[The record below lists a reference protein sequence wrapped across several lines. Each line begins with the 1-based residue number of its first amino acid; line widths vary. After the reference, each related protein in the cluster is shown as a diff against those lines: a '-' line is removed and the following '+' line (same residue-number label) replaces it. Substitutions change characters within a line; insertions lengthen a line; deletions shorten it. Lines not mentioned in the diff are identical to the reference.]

1 MGVRIIQL
9 IKLMQV
15 MMMRKPVTLILFAAL
30 LAGLFSFTGKAPV
43 ADPGRPKSVLATIVV
58 DAGHGGPA
66 RGAKGLFSYEADV
79 ALAISLKLGQRIQ
92 EVFPD
97 TRVVYTRTSDTV
109 FGVNVD
115 ARTANRMRAELANE
129 VKGDLF
135 LSIHCNATPQKAGGW
150 YAKRVVGHTTKTV
163 TVGKGAK
170 KKKKTVKVPIYE
182 NYWVK
187 NERHGTE
194 TYIWAADRSGV
205 KSTFINPEES
215 AEFTQD
221 SGAAYTPPDMNS
233 PEARIRAQLY
243 EKKYFSRS
251 LMLANMVEEE
261 FAKGGRLSGGVKQR
275 NWEQIWVLQATGMP
289 SILVETGFITN
300 EEEEKYLNSEAGQ
313 AEVVESIITAL
324 KKYKET
330 LEGAAGRPEVTTT
343 TPAADSVVVAHDT
356 TGR

>member
-1 MGVRIIQL
+1 
-9 IKLMQV
+9 
-15 MMMRKPVTLILFAAL
+15 MRKPVTLLLFVAV
-30 LAGLFSFTGKAPV
+30 LAGLFAFSGKK
-43 ADPGRPKSVLATIVV
+43 DPGGKRGKQKSVLATIVV

-66 RGAKGLFSYEADV
+66 RGARGLISYEADI

-92 EVFPD
+92 EAFPE

-150 YAKRVVGHTTKTV
+150 YAKRVVGHTTKTI
-163 TVGKGAK
+163 TVGKGSK
-170 KKKKTVKVPIYE
+170 KRKKTVRVPIYE

-221 SGAAYTPPDMNS
+221 SGAAYAPPDLNS

-243 EKKYFSRS
+243 EKKYFGKS
-251 LMLANMVEEE
+251 LTLANMVEEE

-300 EEEEKYLNSEAGQ
+300 EEEEKYLNSEQGQ
-313 AEVVESIITAL
+313 SEVVESIITAL
-324 KKYKET
+324 RRYKET
-330 LEGAAGRPEVTTT
+330 LEGAVAPRPETTS
-343 TPAADSVVVAHDT
+343 AAVVDSTAKP
-356 TGR
+356 

>member
-1 MGVRIIQL
+1 
-9 IKLMQV
+9 
-15 MMMRKPVTLILFAAL
+15 MMRKPITLLLFFGALAAL
-30 LAGLFSFTGKAPV
+30 VSFTGKKQKR
-43 ADPGRPKSVLATIVV
+43 DGRQKSVLATIVV

-115 ARTANRMRAELANE
+115 PRTANRMRAELANE

-150 YAKRVVGHTTKTV
+150 YAKRTIGYKTKTI

-170 KKKKTVKVPIYE
+170 KRKKTVKVPITE

-205 KSTFINPEES
+205 KSTYINPDES
-215 AEFTQD
+215 AEFSED
-221 SGAAYTPPDMNS
+221 STSSGSAPHLDMNS
-233 PEARIRAQLY
+233 PEAKIRAQLY
-243 EKKYFSRS
+243 EKKYFGKS

-261 FAKGGRLSGGVKQR
+261 FAKGGRASGGVKQR

-300 EEEEKYLNSEAGQ
+300 EEEEKYLNSEEGQ

-324 KKYKET
+324 KRYKET
-330 LEGAAGRPEVTTT
+330 LEGTNTKAENGGQKSDSLP
-343 TPAADSVVVAHDT
+343 PANQ
-356 TGR
+356 

>member
-1 MGVRIIQL
+1 
-9 IKLMQV
+9 
-15 MMMRKPVTLILFAAL
+15 MMRKPITLLLFFGAL
-30 LAGLFSFTGKAPV
+30 TALVSFTGKKGKSP
-43 ADPGRPKSVLATIVV
+43 DGRQKSVLATIVV

-150 YAKRVVGHTTKTV
+150 YAKRTIGYKTKTV
-163 TVGKGAK
+163 TVGKGTK
-170 KKKKTVKVPIYE
+170 KRKKTVKVPITE
-182 NYWVK
+182 SYWVK

-205 KSTFINPEES
+205 KSTYINPDES
-215 AEFTQD
+215 AEFAED
-221 SGAAYTPPDMNS
+221 STSSGSAPHLDMNS
-233 PEARIRAQLY
+233 PEAKIRAQLY
-243 EKKYFSRS
+243 EKKYFGKS

-261 FAKGGRLSGGVKQR
+261 FAKGGRASGGVKQR

-300 EEEEKYLNSEAGQ
+300 EEEEKYLNSEQGQ
-313 AEVVESIITAL
+313 WEVVESIVTAL
-324 KKYKET
+324 KRYKET
-330 LEGAAGRPEVTTT
+330 LEGTSTKSENGGQKSDTLP
-343 TPAADSVVVAHDT
+343 PANQ
-356 TGR
+356 

>member
-1 MGVRIIQL
+1 
-9 IKLMQV
+9 
-15 MMMRKPVTLILFAAL
+15 MMRRPVTLLLFFASLAAIL
-30 LAGLFSFTGKAPV
+30 SFTGKK
-43 ADPGRPKSVLATIVV
+43 PGFPGGRQKAVLGTIVI

-79 ALAISLKLGQRIQ
+79 ALAISLKLGQRAQ
-92 EVFPD
+92 EAFPEI
-97 TRVVYTRTSDTV
+97 RVVYTRTSDTV
-109 FGVNVD
+109 FGVHVD

-170 KKKKTVKVPIYE
+170 KRKKTMRVPVYE

-205 KSTFINPEES
+205 KSTYINLEES
-215 AEFTQD
+215 GEFAED
-221 SGAAYTPPDMNS
+221 STSPATPPPDMNS
-233 PEARIRAQLY
+233 PEAKIRAQLY
-243 EKKYFSRS
+243 EKKYFGKS

-261 FAKGGRLSGGVKQR
+261 FAKGGRASGGVKQR

-300 EEEEKYLNSEAGQ
+300 EEEEKYLNSEEGQ
-313 AEVVESIITAL
+313 SEIVESIITAL

-330 LEGAAGRPEVTTT
+330 LEGSNTTT
-343 TPAADSVVVAHDT
+343 TAKPEVDT
-356 TGR
+356 TKARGF

>member
-1 MGVRIIQL
+1 
-9 IKLMQV
+9 
-15 MMMRKPVTLILFAAL
+15 MMRKPVTLLLFFATLAAIV
-30 LAGLFSFTGKAPV
+30 SFTGKEPNPPR
-43 ADPGRPKSVLATIVV
+43 DGRQKGVLSTIVV

-92 EVFPD
+92 EAFPD

-115 ARTANRMRAELANE
+115 SRTANRMRAELANE

-150 YAKRVVGHTTKTV
+150 YAKRTIGYKSKTI

-170 KKKKTVKVPIYE
+170 ARKKTVKVPITE
-182 NYWVK
+182 SYWVK

-205 KSTFINPEES
+205 KSTFINPDEGG
-215 AEFTQD
+215 EFSED
-221 SGAAYTPPDMNS
+221 STHTPLDMNS

-243 EKKYFSRS
+243 EKRYFGKS
-251 LMLANMVEEE
+251 LMLANLVEEE
-261 FAKGGRLSGGVKQR
+261 FAKGGRASGGVKQR

-300 EEEEKYLNSEAGQ
+300 EEEEKYLNSEEGQ
-313 AEVVESIITAL
+313 SEVVESIITAL
-324 KKYKET
+324 RRYKES
-330 LEGAAGRPEVTTT
+330 LEGTNTKSEDGSQQSE
-343 TPAADSVVVAHDT
+343 TPVVSDT
-356 TGR
+356 LKKSGF

>member
-1 MGVRIIQL
+1 
-9 IKLMQV
+9 
-15 MMMRKPVTLILFAAL
+15 MMRRPVTLLLFFTLLAAL
-30 LAGLFSFTGKAPV
+30 VSFTGKSPETP
-43 ADPGRPKSVLATIVV
+43 DGRQKAVLGTIVI

-97 TRVVYTRTSDTV
+97 IRVVYTRTSDTV
-109 FGVNVD
+109 FGLHVD

-150 YAKRVVGHTTKTV
+150 YAKRTIGYKNKTI

-170 KKKKTVKVPIYE
+170 KRKKTVKVPITE
-182 NYWVK
+182 SYWQK

-205 KSTFINPEES
+205 KSTFINVEDS
-215 AEFTQD
+215 GEFAQD
-221 SGAAYTPPDMNS
+221 STSPATPPPDMNS

-243 EKKYFSRS
+243 EKKYFGKS

-261 FAKGGRLSGGVKQR
+261 FAKGGRASGGVKQR

-300 EEEEKYLNSEAGQ
+300 EEEEKYLNSEEGQ
-313 AEVVESIITAL
+313 AEIVESIITAL
-324 KKYKET
+324 KRYKEA
-330 LEGAAGRPEVTTT
+330 LEGTNTKSEDG
-343 TPAADSVVVAHDT
+343 SQKSDT
-356 TGR
+356 ATRTGGF

>member
-1 MGVRIIQL
+1 
-9 IKLMQV
+9 
-15 MMMRKPVTLILFAAL
+15 MMRKPVTLLLFFASLATL
-30 LAGLFSFTGKAPV
+30 LSFTGK
-43 ADPGRPKSVLATIVV
+43 DPGPSDGRQKSVLATIVV

-66 RGAKGLFSYEADV
+66 RGAKGLISFEADV

-92 EVFPD
+92 EAFPD

-150 YAKRVVGHTTKTV
+150 YAKRTIGYKTKTI

-170 KKKKTVKVPIYE
+170 KRKKTVKVPITE

-205 KSTFINPEES
+205 KSTFINVEES
-215 AEFTQD
+215 GEFAHD
-221 SGAAYTPPDMNS
+221 SSGAYTPPDMNS

-243 EKKYFSRS
+243 EKKYFGKS

-261 FAKGGRLSGGVKQR
+261 FAKGGRVSGGVKQR

-300 EEEEKYLNSEAGQ
+300 EEEEIYLNSESGQ

-324 KKYKET
+324 RRYKEA
-330 LEGAAGRPEVTTT
+330 LEGKEKEPEI
-343 TPAADSVVVAHDT
+343 T
-356 TGR
+356 TGQPPIDSTAVPTDTIRKAGF

>member
-1 MGVRIIQL
+1 
-9 IKLMQV
+9 
-15 MMMRKPVTLILFAAL
+15 MMRKPVTLLLFVAT
-30 LAGLFSFTGKAPV
+30 LAGIVSFTGKEPQPTR
-43 ADPGRPKSVLATIVV
+43 DGRQKGVLATIVV

-109 FGVNVD
+109 FGVRVD

-150 YAKRVVGHTTKTV
+150 YAKRTIGYKTKTI

-170 KKKKTVKVPIYE
+170 AKKKTVKVPITE
-182 NYWVK
+182 SYWVK
-187 NERHGTE
+187 NERRGTE
-194 TYIWAADRSGV
+194 TYIWAADRSAV
-205 KSTFINPEES
+205 KSSFISLDEG
-215 AEFTQD
+215 EFSGD
-221 SGAAYTPPDMNS
+221 STHTPVDMNS

-243 EKKYFSRS
+243 EKKYFGKS
-251 LMLANMVEEE
+251 LMLANLVEEE
-261 FAKGGRLSGGVKQR
+261 FARSGRVSGGVKQR

-300 EEEEKYLNSEAGQ
+300 EEEEKYLNSEEGQ
-313 AEVVESIITAL
+313 LEVVESIVTAL
-324 KKYKET
+324 RRYKES
-330 LEGAAGRPEVTTT
+330 LEGAGSKMGA
-343 TPAADSVVVAHDT
+343 DT
-356 TGR
+356 TITP

>member
-1 MGVRIIQL
+1 
-9 IKLMQV
+9 
-15 MMMRKPVTLILFAAL
+15 MMRKPVTLLLFVATLAAIV
-30 LAGLFSFTGKAPV
+30 SFTGKEPKTPTR
-43 ADPGRPKSVLATIVV
+43 DGRQKGVLSTIVV

-66 RGAKGLFSYEADV
+66 RGAKGLISYEADI

-92 EVFPD
+92 EAFPD

-150 YAKRVVGHTTKTV
+150 YAKRTIGHTTKTI

-170 KKKKTVKVPIYE
+170 KRKKTVKVPITE

-205 KSTFINPEES
+205 KSTFINPEEGG
-215 AEFTQD
+215 EFSGD
-221 SGAAYTPPDMNS
+221 STHTPTPLDMNS

-243 EKKYFSRS
+243 EKKYFGKS
-251 LMLANMVEEE
+251 LMLANLVEEE
-261 FAKGGRLSGGVKQR
+261 FAKGGRASGGVKQR

-300 EEEEKYLNSEAGQ
+300 EEEEKYLNSEEGQ
-313 AEVVESIITAL
+313 SEVVESIITAL
-324 KKYKET
+324 RRYKES
-330 LEGAAGRPEVTTT
+330 LEGTGTKAVDTTT
-343 TPAADSVVVAHDT
+343 TPRAF
-356 TGR
+356 

>member
-1 MGVRIIQL
+1 
-9 IKLMQV
+9 
-15 MMMRKPVTLILFAAL
+15 MMRRPVTLLLFFASLAAIL
-30 LAGLFSFTGKAPV
+30 SFTGKTPRK
-43 ADPGRPKSVLATIVV
+43 PNGRQKAVLGTIVI

-66 RGAKGLFSYEADV
+66 RGAKGLISYEADV

-92 EVFPD
+92 EAFPD
-97 TRVVYTRTSDTV
+97 IRVVYTRTSDTV
-109 FGVNVD
+109 FGVHVD

-150 YAKRVVGHTTKTV
+150 YAKRVVGHTTKTI

-170 KKKKTVKVPIYE
+170 KRKKTVRVPIYE

-205 KSTFINPEES
+205 KSTFINVEES
-215 AEFTQD
+215 GEFAHD
-221 SGAAYTPPDMNS
+221 STSPATPPPDMNS
-233 PEARIRAQLY
+233 PEAKIRAQLY
-243 EKKYFSRS
+243 EKKYFGKS

-261 FAKGGRLSGGVKQR
+261 FGKSGRASGGVKQR

-300 EEEEKYLNSEAGQ
+300 EEEEKYLNSEDGQ
-313 AEVVESIITAL
+313 SEVVESIITAL
-324 KKYKET
+324 KRYKET
-330 LEGAAGRPEVTTT
+330 LEGTTT
-343 TPAADSVVVAHDT
+343 AKPEGDSTRAQ
-356 TGR
+356 GF

>member
-1 MGVRIIQL
+1 
-9 IKLMQV
+9 
-15 MMMRKPVTLILFAAL
+15 MMRKPVTLLLFVAG
-30 LAGLFSFTGKAPV
+30 LAGLLSFTGKTPPG
-43 ADPGRPKSVLATIVV
+43 DPGRPKSVLATIVV

-66 RGAKGLFSYEADV
+66 RGAKGLISYEADV

-170 KKKKTVKVPIYE
+170 KKKKTVRVPIYE

-205 KSTFINPEES
+205 KSTFIKPEES
-215 AEFTQD
+215 AEFTED
-221 SGAAYTPPDMNS
+221 SGTAYVAPDLNS

-243 EKKYFSRS
+243 EKKFFGKS
-251 LMLANMVEEE
+251 LTLGNMVEEE
-261 FAKGGRLSGGVKQR
+261 FAKAGRLSGGVKQR

-300 EEEEKYLNSEAGQ
+300 EEEEKYLNSEQGQ
-313 AEVVESIITAL
+313 AEIVENIVTAL
-324 KKYKET
+324 KRYKEA
-330 LEGAAGRPEVTTT
+330 LEGA
-343 TPAADSVVVAHDT
+343 PARAEIT
-356 TGR
+356 TGTTHVDSTVVTPDTSGKQ

>member
-1 MGVRIIQL
+1 
-9 IKLMQV
+9 
-15 MMMRKPVTLILFAAL
+15 MMRKPITLLLFFAL
-30 LAGLFSFTGKAPV
+30 LTAIFSFTGKEPRTRS
-43 ADPGRPKSVLATIVV
+43 DGRQKSVLATIVV

-129 VKGDLF
+129 VRGDLF

-150 YAKRVVGHTTKTV
+150 YAKRTIGYKTKTI

-170 KKKKTVKVPIYE
+170 KRKKTVKVPITE
-182 NYWVK
+182 SYWVK
-187 NERHGTE
+187 NERRGTE

-205 KSTFINPEES
+205 KSTYINPDEGG
-215 AEFTQD
+215 EFSGD
-221 SGAAYTPPDMNS
+221 SSTHAAMDMNS

-243 EKKYFSRS
+243 EKKYFGKS

-261 FAKGGRLSGGVKQR
+261 FAKGGRVSGGVKQR

-300 EEEEKYLNSEAGQ
+300 EEEEKYLNSEEGQ
-313 AEVVESIITAL
+313 TEIVESIITAL
-324 KKYKET
+324 KRYKEA
-330 LEGAAGRPEVTTT
+330 LEGKEEKTEAGSQQP
-343 TPAADSVVVAHDT
+343 DT
-356 TGR
+356 TNRAGF

>member
-1 MGVRIIQL
+1 
-9 IKLMQV
+9 
-15 MMMRKPVTLILFAAL
+15 MMRRPVTLLLFFASVAAIL
-30 LAGLFSFTGKAPV
+30 SFTGKTPQKP
-43 ADPGRPKSVLATIVV
+43 DGRQKAVLGTIVI

-66 RGAKGLFSYEADV
+66 RGAKGLISYEADV

-92 EVFPD
+92 EAFPEI
-97 TRVVYTRTSDTV
+97 RVVYTRTSDTV
-109 FGVNVD
+109 FGVHVD

-170 KKKKTVKVPIYE
+170 KRKKTVRVPIYE

-205 KSTFINPEES
+205 KSTFINVEE
-215 AEFTQD
+215 AGEFSPD
-221 SGAAYTPPDMNS
+221 STSPATPPPDMNS

-243 EKKYFSRS
+243 EKKYFGKS

-261 FAKGGRLSGGVKQR
+261 FAKGGRASGGVKQR

-300 EEEEKYLNSEAGQ
+300 EEEEKYLNSEEGQ
-313 AEVVESIITAL
+313 GEVVESIITAL

-330 LEGAAGRPEVTTT
+330 LEGSTITAKPEV
-343 TPAADSVVVAHDT
+343 VDT
-356 TGR
+356 TKARGF